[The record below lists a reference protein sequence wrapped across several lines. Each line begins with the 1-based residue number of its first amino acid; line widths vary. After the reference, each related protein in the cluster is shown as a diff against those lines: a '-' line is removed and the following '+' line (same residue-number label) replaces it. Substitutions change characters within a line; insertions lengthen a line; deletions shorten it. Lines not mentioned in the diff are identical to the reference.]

1 MTILVQKT
9 RGLFSSKTEESQYL
23 RFIVLAAGW
32 WVAASLAWAGTPT
45 WIWVG
50 GTALLTAGHAFSWR
64 FRNWKS
70 PMRSGIT
77 TFSIIAAMALVPR
90 TVMLALDGDLFPVA
104 YFLVLF
110 QAIISFELRTRG
122 GLYACLGLSGMI
134 LFFVS
139 QRALDFT
146 FGIFLTGFTTLFLSF
161 LAMSFLVDQVEH
173 AQVRWFRNR
182 FAFAWF
188 WSLVFIVLLAVSSG
202 VFLLLPKQFLN
213 PINDTQNSVL
223 PIRASD
229 DIELPDVGRELGA
242 VAAALPVTPSRESPA
257 AKRTGEA
264 STPSD
269 PSQDA
274 EGSPDQTE
282 GSQVDDAG
290 SAVAASQE
298 ESGLSDRE
306 LSAPGDGTNRATEE
320 QALNVEE
327 DARDNLV
334 MQVRSPVLTY
344 WRGQVYDTFDGERW
358 RPDPMSWFLR
368 SNRDGQG
375 VYNAPVPSGVH
386 RTRLYPQTY
395 FIKGS
400 APRDTIFS
408 GYASLVAS
416 VPITNNDTPNLVD
429 GTVYRTVSSF
439 PDFSIEALE
448 EADPSSRLEYR
459 YHQLHS
465 SVENISLLARQITLD
480 AFDDLERTRRIITY
494 LDRNYEYDITAKE
507 QLELTASPLEFL
519 AHQSHGTSM
528 DFATST
534 VLLARAAGM
543 PARLVTGYLPGRFD
557 PLSGTYVVRPED
569 EHAWA
574 EIFFGGAGWVPID
587 SAPRPATVALNQGE
601 NYGPSSVNSLFST
614 SYSDELLGSVQS
626 SPELFNKLT
635 EIRFDGGV
643 VFNIGRVLGLLML
656 AFTIYRIWRML
667 SIPKRRRN
675 QSSYDH
681 LTGEG
686 RSEMLRIYFRAEKLL
701 RKAGFGARTSTHTIA
716 EFTAQAESR
725 MDDTNSD
732 LAWLRNAA
740 WAAAYD
746 PEPYKSSLIAE
757 AKVRLQRLKDALKT
771 QRIQLQT
778 P

>member
-1 MTILVQKT
+1 M
-9 RGLFSSKTEESQYL
+9 
-23 RFIVLAAGW
+23 
-32 WVAASLAWAGTPT
+32 
-45 WIWVG
+45 VG
-50 GTALLTAGHAFSWR
+50 GSLISLGRYADVDLGRRHCPSHGGTRLQLAIPQLEITLTLR
-64 FRNWKS
+64 
-70 PMRSGIT
+70 P
-77 TFSIIAAMALVPR
+77 TFSVIAAMALVPR
-90 TVMLALDGDLFPVA
+90 TVMLALDGDLLPVA
-104 YFLVLF
+104 YFLILF

-139 QRALDFT
+139 QRALDFI

-202 VFLLLPKQFLN
+202 VFMLLPKQFLN
-213 PINDTQNSVL
+213 PVNDTQNAVL

-229 DIELPDVGRELGA
+229 DIELPDVGPGLGA
-242 VAAALPVTPSRESPA
+242 VAAALPVTPSMESPA
-257 AKRTGEA
+257 AKPTGEA

-269 PSQDA
+269 PSPDA

-290 SAVAASQE
+290 SAVTASQE
-298 ESGLSDRE
+298 ESGLSDKE
-306 LSAPGDGTNRATEE
+306 LSAPGDDTNRATEE
-320 QALNVEE
+320 QALNDDE
-327 DARDNLV
+327 DAQDNLV

-375 VYNAPVPSGVH
+375 VYNASVPSGVQ

-408 GYASLVAS
+408 GYAFLVAS
-416 VPITNNDTPNLVD
+416 VPITNNDIPNLVD

-439 PDFSIEALE
+439 PDFSIEVLE

-459 YHQLHS
+459 YHQLHR

-519 AHQSHGTSM
+519 AHQSHGTSWTLPRQPCCWPALREFPR
-528 DFATST
+528 DWSRDTCPVVST
-534 VLLARAAGM
+534 LC
-543 PARLVTGYLPGRFD
+543 PG
-557 PLSGTYVVRPED
+557 
-569 EHAWA
+569 
-574 EIFFGGAGWVPID
+574 
-587 SAPRPATVALNQGE
+587 
-601 NYGPSSVNSLFST
+601 
-614 SYSDELLGSVQS
+614 
-626 SPELFNKLT
+626 LT
-635 EIRFDGGV
+635 
-643 VFNIGRVLGLLML
+643 
-656 AFTIYRIWRML
+656 W
-667 SIPKRRRN
+667 
-675 QSSYDH
+675 
-681 LTGEG
+681 
-686 RSEMLRIYFRAEKLL
+686 
-701 RKAGFGARTSTHTIA
+701 
-716 EFTAQAESR
+716 
-725 MDDTNSD
+725 
-732 LAWLRNAA
+732 
-740 WAAAYD
+740 
-746 PEPYKSSLIAE
+746 
-757 AKVRLQRLKDALKT
+757 
-771 QRIQLQT
+771 
-778 P
+778 

>member
-1 MTILVQKT
+1 
-9 RGLFSSKTEESQYL
+9 
-23 RFIVLAAGW
+23 
-32 WVAASLAWAGTPT
+32 
-45 WIWVG
+45 
-50 GTALLTAGHAFSWR
+50 
-64 FRNWKS
+64 
-70 PMRSGIT
+70 MRSGIT

-122 GLYACLGLSGMI
+122 GLYACLGLSGVI

-626 SPELFNKLT
+626 NPQEEQSPELFNKLT

-701 RKAGFGARTSTHTIA
+701 RKAGFGARTSTHTILRNSTFA
-716 EFTAQAESR
+716 IGPPKSKSAWMNHELAH
-725 MDDTNSD
+725 DTNSRP
-732 LAWLRNAA
+732 A
-740 WAAAYD
+740 
-746 PEPYKSSLIAE
+746 
-757 AKVRLQRLKDALKT
+757 LQW
-771 QRIQLQT
+771 